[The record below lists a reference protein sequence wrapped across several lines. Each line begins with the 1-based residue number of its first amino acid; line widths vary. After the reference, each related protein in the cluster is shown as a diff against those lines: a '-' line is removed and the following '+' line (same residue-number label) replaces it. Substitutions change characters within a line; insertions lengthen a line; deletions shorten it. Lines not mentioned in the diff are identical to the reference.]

1 MDIWLQQTLRLRSLG
16 RKLAT
21 LILASWEGKEGVEA
35 GEVQGRVLKK
45 FGVVPIEDQFEAA
58 VRYLVGLRYI
68 KPMKIPI
75 DIHEKMFLRGR
86 GRRTVPPLQ
95 QTYQNLLIKFK
106 KFKSPTTR
114 FYRGIKS
121 YRQLKRWI
129 RLLNKTYQNPGVYVY
144 KRSKFE
150 VDGRDKELKEQITRN
165 TILSMKRIANE
176 LERRRRNPRLR
187 AY

>member
-1 MDIWLQQTLRLRSLG
+1 MDIWLQQKLRLGSLG

-35 GEVQGRVLKK
+35 GEVQGRVLKE
-45 FGVVPIEDQFEAA
+45 FGVTPIEDQFEAA
-58 VRYLVGLRYI
+58 VRYLVNLRYI

-75 DIHEKMFLRGR
+75 DIHERMFLRGR
-86 GRRTVPPLQ
+86 GKKTVPLLQ
-95 QTYQNLLIKFK
+95 QTRRDVLAKFK
-106 KFKSPTTR
+106 KYKNPTTQL
-114 FYRGIKS
+114 YHGAKS

-129 RLLNKTYQNPGVYVY
+129 KLLNKTYQDPGTYVY

-150 VDGRDKELKEQITRN
+150 VDGYDKELKEQITRN
-165 TILSMKRIANE
+165 TILSMKRIMNE
-176 LERRRRNPRLR
+176 LERRRKNPRLR